1 MNGNRKSQIQKMF
14 QKSRVNL
21 HRSLMEIQLVD
32 KVLREI
38 QRRSQKAARDQL
50 YQYQKY
56 LQNMYSK
63 IEKLRYL
70 AYQEDVQEL
79 SKILRVLCGS
89 RNQTSYGKLACL

>member
-1 MNGNRKSQIQKMF
+1 MF

-21 HRSLMEIQLVD
+21 HRSLIEIQLVD
-32 KVLREI
+32 NVLREI

-79 SKILRVLCGS
+79 NKILRMLCGS
-89 RNQTSYGKLACL
+89 RNHTSYGKVLCL

>member
-1 MNGNRKSQIQKMF
+1 
-14 QKSRVNL
+14 
-21 HRSLMEIQLVD
+21 MEIQLVD
-32 KVLREI
+32 NVLMYNVQLVDNV

-79 SKILRVLCGS
+79 NKILRLLCGS
-89 RNQTSYGKLACL
+89 RNHTSYGKLSCL

>member
-1 MNGNRKSQIQKMF
+1 MNEKRKSQIQAMF
-14 QKSRVNL
+14 QKSRVKL
-21 HRSLMEIQLVD
+21 HRSLLEVQLVD
-32 KVLREI
+32 NVLREI
-38 QRRSQKAARDQL
+38 QRRSQKAAKDQL

-79 SKILRVLCGS
+79 NKILRMLCGS
-89 RNQTSYGKLACL
+89 

>member
-1 MNGNRKSQIQKMF
+1 
-14 QKSRVNL
+14 
-21 HRSLMEIQLVD
+21 MEIQLVD
-32 KVLREI
+32 NVLREI

-70 AYQEDVQEL
+70 ACQECTRIKYNSTNAMWV
-79 SKILRVLCGS
+79 KK
-89 RNQTSYGKLACL
+89 SYFIRKTFMSIKRQHIKGKNWLISIKLF

>member
-1 MNGNRKSQIQKMF
+1 MF
-14 QKSRVNL
+14 QKSRENL

-32 KVLREI
+32 SVLREI

-79 SKILRVLCGS
+79 NKILRMLCGS
-89 RNQTSYGKLACL
+89 RNHTSYGKVSCL